1 MNSEQL
7 DDRKSTGINRVS
19 DILGTFYS
27 SPLPYAMSIGDIP
40 VMEYLISKGANVNE
54 VDDDGISILAW
65 AAISNR
71 AAAIDLLARRGAKVN
86 SVDRFGM
93 TGLPHAA
100 SIDFGDTSV
109 VEKLVA
115 LGADAK
121 AKNKEGLTALI

>member
-1 MNSEQL
+1 M
-7 DDRKSTGINRVS
+7 ST
-19 DILGTFYS
+19 
-27 SPLPYAMSIGDIP
+27 GDIP

-65 AAISNR
+65 AAMSNR

-86 SVDRFGM
+86 SVNQFGM
-93 TGLPHAA
+93 TRLPHAA